1 MSFYETFRPTTFKQM
16 VGREK
21 IISQVQEMIESKDG
35 IPHLLLSG
43 PQGTGKTTFAMAL
56 VNAVLG
62 KYTAGNFHEFNGSDD
77 RGIDVVRG
85 PIKQIARRRP
95 IDVDYKIVLI
105 DEADAMTA
113 DAQASMKRIIE
124 KYHKQTRFI
133 FTVNHPYKL
142 LPPVISRF
150 THYKFD
156 KLTVND
162 IAKYLKRCIKIINAH
177 PKRFTPI
184 KKTDSELIALAKFAN
199 GDMRLALG
207 MLEGKNEVDNN
218 IINMKYSDIIKMSDN
233 EKMDMAFKYDA
244 DMLFNILWEIIKK
257 EKRWNMLQQMAD
269 CSTKL
274 SNSLHKTIFIG
285 NLLVKHFV

>member
-16 VGREK
+16 VGREEVITAVK
-21 IISQVQEMIESKDG
+21 EMIESKDG

-56 VNAVLG
+56 VKDVLG

-85 PIKQIARRRP
+85 HIKQIASRRP
-95 IDVDYKIVLI
+95 MDVDYKIVLI
-105 DEADAMTA
+105 DEADQMTP

-156 KLTVND
+156 KLTVKN
-162 IAKYLKRCIKIINAH
+162 IATYLKHCIKIINTDSE
-177 PKRFTPI
+177 RFKPI
-184 KKTDSELIALAKFAN
+184 NKTDSQLIALAKISN

-207 MLEGKNEVDNN
+207 MLEGNHDIDNN
-218 IINMKYSDIIKMSDN
+218 IINMKYADIVKMSDTA
-233 EKMDMAFKYDA
+233 KMDMAFKHDA

-257 EKRWNMLQQMAD
+257 EKKWDMLQQMAD
-269 CSTKL
+269 CSAKL